1 MESVKTNTYEITDTN
16 SISQERQKASCC
28 KQTITED
35 SCAWRRNDSKHEPI
49 NLKICRF
56 RSRLRISSLGN
67 RQKQAS
73 CILLFSRLFII
84 EHFLTE

>member
-1 MESVKTNTYEITDTN
+1 MKSVKTNTYEITDTN
-16 SISQERQKASCC
+16 RVSQERQKASCC
-28 KQTITED
+28 KQTIIEE
-35 SCAWRRNDSKHEPI
+35 SCAWRRNASKHELI

-56 RSRLRISSLGN
+56 RSRFRISSLGN

-73 CILLFSRLFII
+73 CILLFSGLYII